1 MIEDIIQLDLS
12 ITLAINGSH
21 SLLMDHLMMI
31 ITSTVA
37 WIPLGVFILWYI
49 FHKKGAYTLMLVVL
63 GIGLCIL
70 LADGISS
77 GIFKP
82 LVGRYRPSR
91 DVDLMYLIKVVD
103 GYRGGRFGFFSSHAA
118 NSLSVAVFLG
128 MLFRSK
134 QLWVMFIIF
143 SLLNCWSRVYLGVH
157 YFGDIM
163 AGLLCGAIV
172 GWCVFWLY
180 RKFGGTYMNDDGHP
194 VIVAEMSTFVV
205 LLLVA
210 FLI

>member
-1 MIEDIIQLDLS
+1 MIEDIIQFDRS

-21 SLLMDHLMMI
+21 SLLMDHLMMV
-31 ITSTVA
+31 ITSTVT

-49 FHKKGAYTLMLVVL
+49 FHKKGAYTLMLVVF

-77 GIFKP
+77 GIIKP

-103 GYRGGRFGFFSSHAA
+103 GYRGGRFGFISSHAA

-134 QLWVMFIIF
+134 QLWVLFIIF

-157 YFGDIM
+157 YFGDIIG
-163 AGLLCGAIV
+163 GLLCGAAV
-172 GWCVFWLY
+172 GWFVFWLY
-180 RKFGGTYMNDDGHP
+180 RKFGGTYMNDDGYP
-194 VIVAEMSTFVV
+194 VVIAELSTFVA
-205 LLLVA
+205 LLLAA